1 MIIYKYP
8 KKAIYR
14 RTTNVYLSGRGWQFE
29 EIEATIIGETIEAY
43 IEYFKETSCGYW
55 DELGRY
61 TAHYCLPI
69 GFHKSRLVRW
79 GKEVQLSLFK
89 LNEHG

>member
-1 MIIYKYP
+1 M
-8 KKAIYR
+8 
-14 RTTNVYLSGRGWQFE
+14 TTDVYVSGQGWQFK
-29 EIEATIIGETIEAY
+29 EIETLVIGETDDTY

-61 TAHYCLPI
+61 TAHYCLPL

-79 GKEVQLSLFK
+79 REGVQLSLFN
-89 LNEHG
+89 LNAHA